1 MNVVRAKDS
10 QPFLRTQ
17 ITVIEIF
24 KYDVH
29 FCALKYGDA
38 INIAFS
44 LETPE
49 TWLISSGAGK

>member
-1 MNVVRAKDS
+1 MYCKSIEMNVARAKDS

-17 ITVIEIF
+17 IAVIEIF

-38 INIAFS
+38 NNIAFS
-44 LETPE
+44 LVTPE
-49 TWLISSGAGK
+49 T

>member
-1 MNVVRAKDS
+1 MYCKSIEMNVVRGKDS
-10 QPFLRTQ
+10 QPFLKTQ

-38 INIAFS
+38 NIIAFS
-44 LETPE
+44 LATPE
-49 TWLISSGAGK
+49 N